1 MMVSK
6 GVDHMNRSLIFILF
20 AIFLIL
26 ATAATLAAQGH
37 GHFGGGRGFSGA
49 PAVRSG
55 PPVASLPPV
64 VAPFTRPPAAAPF
77 AHGPVVAPFTRP
89 PVVAPFTRSPVVAPF
104 AHGPVAGPF
113 HGPGNGFRQSRS
125 VRPVVGAPVF
135 GYYSPYIYGYGGPE
149 YYPYPAPAY
158 SEPAYAYPGTQP
170 PAVSQNEIDLAYQ
183 VGQLSA
189 QVQQLEQQQ
198 SATSYTQPS
207 SSPQRAV
214 QQESTPTVLVFQ
226 DGRRME
232 IQNYAVIG
240 ETLWVLDPRVATK
253 IPLSDLDLDATRKEN
268 RSRGVRFTIPQK

>member
-64 VAPFTRPPAAAPF
+64 VAPFTRPPAAPF
-77 AHGPVVAPFTRP
+77 AHVPVVAPFTRP
-89 PVVAPFTRSPVVAPF
+89 PVVGPF
-104 AHGPVAGPF
+104 AHGPVAGAF
-113 HGPGNGFRQSRS
+113 HSPGNGFRQFRS
-125 VRPVVGAPVF
+125 VRPVVVAPVF